1 MSNVSL
7 TQAIPMLLKAVPRSR
22 NFEAVLLFW
31 VAGIHAFALAQ
42 IQLAVSQRMSWD
54 MLYYWAPPTISAWI
68 LHYVLRKY
76 VLNADGLL
84 LPLAFLLNGL
94 GIAMIYRLDL
104 AEITR
109 GGQDLFAER
118 QVWLSCFAMLI
129 AAVVVRLVRNPLVL
143 RRFPYLAGA
152 AAVVL
157 LLLPAAP
164 VIGRTFNGATL
175 WIAIGDLSFQPGEIA
190 KILLAIFFAGYLVS
204 RKGPL
209 SEIGSRVL
217 GMKIPSAKDL
227 GPILLFWVASMAV
240 LVIQRDL
247 GTSILYF
254 GLFLVMIYT
263 ATGRGFYVGIGL
275 VMMVT
280 GALVASRLFGYVGA
294 RFDAWLAPFA
304 TENCTTQGGSYQLVQ
319 GLFGMAHGDV
329 IGAGL
334 GSGFPQLIPLAE
346 SDFIF
351 AALGEELGLA
361 GIFAI
366 LAIYLLIVYR
376 GLRIANTH
384 QDDFS
389 KLLALGLSFVLGLQV
404 FIVAGGVMGL
414 LPLTGLTTPFLAAG
428 GSALLANWSIIA
440 LLLVLSDS
448 SLRRV
453 KDEQAS

>member
-109 GGQDLFAER
+109 GGEDLFAER
-118 QVWLSCFAMLI
+118 QVWLSCFAMLV
-129 AAVVVRLVRNPLVL
+129 AAIVVRLVRNPLVL

-175 WIAIGDLSFQPGEIA
+175 WIAIGDLSFKPGEIA

-217 GMKIPSAKDL
+217 GMRIPRAKDL

-294 RFDAWLAPFA
+294 RFDSWLAPFA
-304 TENCTTQGGSYQLVQ
+304 TENYTAPGGSYQLVQ

-361 GIFAI
+361 GVFAI

-389 KLLALGLSFVLGLQV
+389 KLLALGFSFVLGLQV

-453 KDEQAS
+453 KE

>member
-109 GGQDLFAER
+109 GGEDLFAER
-118 QVWLSCFAMLI
+118 QVWLSCFAMLV
-129 AAVVVRLVRNPLVL
+129 AAIVVRLVRNPLVL

-217 GMKIPSAKDL
+217 GMRIPRAKDL

-294 RFDAWLAPFA
+294 RFDSWLAPFA
-304 TENCTTQGGSYQLVQ
+304 TENYTAPGGSYQLVQ

-334 GSGFPQLIPLAE
+334 GSGFTQLIPLAE

-389 KLLALGLSFVLGLQV
+389 KLLALGFSFVLGLQV

-453 KDEQAS
+453 KE

>member
-227 GPILLFWVASMAV
+227 GPILLFWVASIAV

-304 TENCTTQGGSYQLVQ
+304 TENYTAQGGSYQLVQ

-453 KDEQAS
+453 KA

>member
-54 MLYYWAPPTISAWI
+54 LFYYWAPPTISAWI

-109 GGQDLFAER
+109 GGQGLFAER
-118 QVWLSCFAMLI
+118 QVWLSCLAMLI
-129 AAVVVRLVRNPLVL
+129 AAIVVRLVRNPLVL

-152 AAVVL
+152 AAVIL
-157 LLLPAAP
+157 LMLPAAP

-175 WIAIGDLSFQPGEIA
+175 WIGIGDLSFQPGEIA

-227 GPILLFWVASMAV
+227 GPVLLFWVASIAV

-294 RFDAWLAPFA
+294 RFDAWLNPFA
-304 TENCTTQGGSYQLVQ
+304 VENYNAAGGSYQLVQ

-351 AALGEELGLA
+351 AAFGEELGLA
-361 GIFAI
+361 GVFAI

-389 KLLALGLSFVLGLQV
+389 KLLSLGLAFVIGLQV
-404 FIVAGGVMGL
+404 FVVAGGVMGL

-453 KDEQAS
+453 KE

>member
-1 MSNVSL
+1 
-7 TQAIPMLLKAVPRSR
+7 MLLKAVPRSR

-109 GGQDLFAER
+109 GGEDLFAER
-118 QVWLSCFAMLI
+118 QVWLSCFAMLV

-217 GMKIPSAKDL
+217 GMRIPRAKDL

-275 VMMVT
+275 VMIVT

-294 RFDAWLAPFA
+294 RFDSWLAPFA
-304 TENCTTQGGSYQLVQ
+304 TENYTAPGGSYQLVQ

-389 KLLALGLSFVLGLQV
+389 KLLALGFSFVLGLQV

-453 KDEQAS
+453 KE

>member
-109 GGQDLFAER
+109 GGEDLFAER
-118 QVWLSCFAMLI
+118 QVWLSCFAMLM
-129 AAVVVRLVRNPLVL
+129 AAIVVRLVRNPLVL

-217 GMKIPSAKDL
+217 GMRIPRAKDL

-275 VMMVT
+275 VMIVT

-294 RFDAWLAPFA
+294 RFDSWLAPFA
-304 TENCTTQGGSYQLVQ
+304 TENYTAPGGSYQLVQ

-361 GIFAI
+361 GVFAI

-389 KLLALGLSFVLGLQV
+389 KLLALGFSFVLGLQV

-453 KDEQAS
+453 KE

>member
-129 AAVVVRLVRNPLVL
+129 AAIVVRLVRNPLVL

-217 GMKIPSAKDL
+217 GMRIPRAKDL
-227 GPILLFWVASMAV
+227 GPILLFWVASIAV

-254 GLFLVMIYT
+254 GLVLVMIYT

-294 RFDAWLAPFA
+294 RFDSWLAPFA
-304 TENCTTQGGSYQLVQ
+304 TENYTAPGVSYQLVQ

-448 SLRRV
+448 SLKRV
-453 KDEQAS
+453 KE

>member
-129 AAVVVRLVRNPLVL
+129 AAIVVRLVRNPLVL

-175 WIAIGDLSFQPGEIA
+175 WVAIGDLSFQPGEIA

-227 GPILLFWVASMAV
+227 GPILLFWVASIAV

-294 RFDAWLAPFA
+294 RFDSWLAPFA
-304 TENCTTQGGSYQLVQ
+304 TENYTAPGGSYQLVQ

-453 KDEQAS
+453 KE

>member
-109 GGQDLFAER
+109 GGEDLFAER
-118 QVWLSCFAMLI
+118 QVWLSCFAMLM
-129 AAVVVRLVRNPLVL
+129 AAIVVRLVRNPLVL

-175 WIAIGDLSFQPGEIA
+175 LIAIGDLSFQPGEIA

-217 GMKIPSAKDL
+217 GMRIPRAKDL

-263 ATGRGFYVGIGL
+263 TTGRGFYVGIGL

-294 RFDAWLAPFA
+294 RFDSWLAPFA
-304 TENCTTQGGSYQLVQ
+304 TENYTAPGGSYQLVQ

-361 GIFAI
+361 GVFAI

-389 KLLALGLSFVLGLQV
+389 KLLALGFSFVLGLQV

-453 KDEQAS
+453 KE

>member
-129 AAVVVRLVRNPLVL
+129 AAIVVRLVRNPLVL

-217 GMKIPSAKDL
+217 GMRIPRAKDL

-240 LVIQRDL
+240 LVLQRDL

-304 TENCTTQGGSYQLVQ
+304 TENYTAQGGSYQLVQ

-389 KLLALGLSFVLGLQV
+389 KLLALGFSFVLGLQV

-448 SLRRV
+448 SLKRV
-453 KDEQAS
+453 KE

>member
-109 GGQDLFAER
+109 GGQDLYAER

-129 AAVVVRLVRNPLVL
+129 AAIVVRLIRNPLVL

-227 GPILLFWVASMAV
+227 GPILLFWVASMGV

-304 TENCTTQGGSYQLVQ
+304 TENYTAQGGSYQLVQ

-361 GIFAI
+361 GVFAI

-440 LLLVLSDS
+440 LLMVLSDS
-448 SLRRV
+448 SLKRV
-453 KDEQAS
+453 KE

>member
-7 TQAIPMLLKAVPRSR
+7 TSAIPLLLKAVPRSR

-31 VAGIHAFALAQ
+31 VAGIHAFALSQ
-42 IQLAVSQRMSWD
+42 IQLAVNQVMSWD
-54 MLYYWAPPTISAWI
+54 MLLYWAPPTVSAWI

-76 VLNADGLL
+76 ALNADGLL

-109 GGQDLFAER
+109 GGTDLFAER

-129 AAVVVRLVRNPLVL
+129 AAVVVRLIPNPLTL

-152 AAVVL
+152 GAVIL
-157 LLLPAAP
+157 LMLPAAP
-164 VIGRTFNGATL
+164 VIGRTVNGATL
-175 WIAIGDLSFQPGEIA
+175 WVGIGELSFQPGEIA

-217 GMKIPSAKDL
+217 GMKIPGAKDL
-227 GPILLFWVASMAV
+227 GPVLLFWVASIGV

-263 ATGRGFYVGIGL
+263 ATGRAFYVGIGM
-275 VMMVT
+275 VMMIT
-280 GALVASRLFGYVGA
+280 GALVASRLFDYVGS
-294 RFDAWLAPFA
+294 RFESWLNPLSQ
-304 TENCTTQGGSYQLVQ
+304 ENYTAAGGSYQLVQ

-329 IGAGL
+329 IGSGL

-361 GIFAI
+361 GVFAI

-376 GLRIANTH
+376 GLRVANTH
-384 QDDFS
+384 QDEFS
-389 KLLALGLSFVLGLQV
+389 KLLALGLAFVIGLQV
-404 FIVAGGVMGL
+404 FIVCGGVMGL

-428 GSALLANWSIIA
+428 GSSLLANWSIIG

-448 SLRRV
+448 SLKRV
-453 KDEQAS
+453 SA

>member
-109 GGQDLFAER
+109 GGEDLFAER
-118 QVWLSCFAMLI
+118 QVWLSCFAMLM
-129 AAVVVRLVRNPLVL
+129 AAIVVRLVRNPLVL

-217 GMKIPSAKDL
+217 GMRIPRAKDL

-247 GTSILYF
+247 GTSILYL

-294 RFDAWLAPFA
+294 RFDSWLAPFA
-304 TENCTTQGGSYQLVQ
+304 TENYTAPGGSYQLVQ

-361 GIFAI
+361 GVFAI

-389 KLLALGLSFVLGLQV
+389 KLLALGFSFVLGLQV

-453 KDEQAS
+453 KE

>member
-227 GPILLFWVASMAV
+227 GPILLFWVASIAV

-304 TENCTTQGGSYQLVQ
+304 TENYTAQGGSYQLVQ

-448 SLRRV
+448 SLKRV
-453 KDEQAS
+453 KE

>member
-1 MSNVSL
+1 
-7 TQAIPMLLKAVPRSR
+7 MLLKAVPRSR

-109 GGQDLFAER
+109 GGEDLFAER
-118 QVWLSCFAMLI
+118 QVWLSCFAMLV
-129 AAVVVRLVRNPLVL
+129 AAIVVRLVRNPLVL

-217 GMKIPSAKDL
+217 GMRIPRAKDL

-294 RFDAWLAPFA
+294 RFDSWLAPFA
-304 TENCTTQGGSYQLVQ
+304 TENYTAPGGSYQLVQ

-334 GSGFPQLIPLAE
+334 GSGFPQLITLAE

-361 GIFAI
+361 GVFAI

-389 KLLALGLSFVLGLQV
+389 KLLALGFSFVLGLQV

-453 KDEQAS
+453 KE

>member
-54 MLYYWAPPTISAWI
+54 ILYYWAPPTISAWI

-104 AEITR
+104 AEITK

-129 AAVVVRLVRNPLVL
+129 AAIVVRLVRNPLVL
-143 RRFPYLAGA
+143 RRFPYMAGA

-164 VIGRTFNGATL
+164 VIGRTFNSATL
-175 WIAIGDLSFQPGEIA
+175 WIGIGGLSFQPGEIA

-217 GMKIPSAKDL
+217 GMRIPRAKDL

-240 LVIQRDL
+240 LAIQRDL

-304 TENCTTQGGSYQLVQ
+304 TENYTAQGGSYQLVQ

-389 KLLALGLSFVLGLQV
+389 KLLALGFSFVLGLQV

-453 KDEQAS
+453 KG

>member
-109 GGQDLFAER
+109 GGEDLFAER
-118 QVWLSCFAMLI
+118 QVWLSCFAMLM
-129 AAVVVRLVRNPLVL
+129 AAIVVRLVRNPLVL

-217 GMKIPSAKDL
+217 GMRIPRAKDL

-294 RFDAWLAPFA
+294 RFDSWLAPFA
-304 TENCTTQGGSYQLVQ
+304 TENYTAPGGSYQLVQ

-389 KLLALGLSFVLGLQV
+389 KLLALGFSFVLGLQV

-453 KDEQAS
+453 KE

>member
-304 TENCTTQGGSYQLVQ
+304 TENYTAPGGSYQLVQ

-361 GIFAI
+361 GVFAI

-453 KDEQAS
+453 KE

>member
-7 TQAIPMLLKAVPRSR
+7 TSAIPLLLKAVPRSR

-31 VAGIHAFALAQ
+31 VAGIHAFALSQ
-42 IQLAVSQRMSWD
+42 IQLAVNQVMSWD
-54 MLYYWAPPTISAWI
+54 LMLYWAPPTVSAWI

-76 VLNADGLL
+76 ALNADGLL

-109 GGQDLFAER
+109 GGTDLFAER

-129 AAVVVRLVRNPLVL
+129 AAVVVRLIPNPLTL

-152 AAVVL
+152 GAVIL
-157 LLLPAAP
+157 LMLPAAP
-164 VIGRTFNGATL
+164 VIGRTVNGATL
-175 WIAIGDLSFQPGEIA
+175 WVGIGELSFQPGEIA

-217 GMKIPSAKDL
+217 GMKIPGAKDL
-227 GPILLFWVASMAV
+227 GPVLLFWVASIGV

-263 ATGRGFYVGIGL
+263 ATGRAFYVGIGM
-275 VMMVT
+275 VMMIT
-280 GALVASRLFGYVGA
+280 GALVASRLFDYVGS
-294 RFDAWLAPFA
+294 RFESWLNPLSQ
-304 TENCTTQGGSYQLVQ
+304 ENYTAAGGSYQLVQ

-329 IGAGL
+329 IGSGL

-361 GIFAI
+361 GVFAI

-376 GLRIANTH
+376 GLRVANTH
-384 QDDFS
+384 QDEFS
-389 KLLALGLSFVLGLQV
+389 KLLALGLAFVIGLQV
-404 FIVAGGVMGL
+404 FIVCGGVMGL

-428 GSALLANWSIIA
+428 GSSLLANWSIIG

-448 SLRRV
+448 SLKRV
-453 KDEQAS
+453 SA